1 MTGRILPE
9 GEQLNLSGE
18 DISGSDFNIQQAQEV
33 IYQFLIKIVHHNP
46 PETVLQEFRQLFIFS
61 KEPSEPHVKTALD
74 TIIASKNDKEF
85 RNTLKRSCYIL
96 INNWSSKR
104 RYDFIQNLIDLVGDP
119 PLKPTTLSPSL
130 SRLKGYVANFV
141 DSHDYQEL
149 KLFSAPY
156 TAESEAEQQH
166 WSHRYTSYLLVP
178 QYLDSRNPIEQRE
191 TAKNLSRRLR
201 KKFKFDLAMYTA
213 RYDSSNFNSEK
224 KIINPTRLGS
234 HVIQL
239 IKKISSRQLLV
250 NCRSYADHLNQYVTN
265 KCYQDFKQD
274 LKKYLLFL
282 INTPVYSE
290 ILDQYLFARLDSLYE
305 NHHLKPISGDLLLRT
320 CRRMIEVLTTE
331 DGREPSTLF
340 ILLTNRGN
348 PLTLVVILLK
358 IILICKYAQTH
369 LDVCIAQLIR
379 YYENSTEKD
388 CQWLINFLEV
398 FKIIFAIC
406 TEDTQYN
413 IVKLSD
419 NDDEPDA
426 YVMDLDNYRVFSQ
439 LKGTDLRSADLRGTD
454 IRYMDLRAADLRE
467 ADLAGA
473 DLSKADLSLAKLS
486 QTNLSGAML
495 NRTELSGAILQ
506 DADLSGA
513 NLSEAN
519 LRCADLRQANLCCAI
534 LKSAKLRRANLQQA
548 DLSGADLSNASLN
561 SANLVNANLRYA
573 DLSNADL
580 SKANLKDVDLR
591 DANLRCTQLNW
602 TQLNH
607 ANLSSANL
615 DRADLS
621 YASLCHA
628 NLQKT
633 NLTRTD
639 LSNSN
644 LSRSDMS
651 KALLRHVNLTGANL
665 NHANLLG
672 ANLFNANLTDVKVKG
687 TRFGNNSGLSEP
699 MKRELKQQGAIFG

>member
-9 GEQLNLSGE
+9 GEHFNLSGE
-18 DISGSDFNIQQAQEV
+18 DISETDLSVQSAQEV

-46 PETVLQEFRQLFIFS
+46 PETVLQEFRKLFLENQS
-61 KEPSEPHVKTALD
+61 DPHLAAALKK
-74 TIIASKNDKEF
+74 IIESKNDQEF

-96 INNWSSKR
+96 INNWLSKR
-104 RYDFIQNLIDLVGDP
+104 NYEFIENLIQLVGELP
-119 PLKPTTLSPSL
+119 VKPITLSPSMT
-130 SRLKGYVANFV
+130 RLKGYIANFV

-156 TAESEAEQQH
+156 IAEAEEKRH

-201 KKFKFDLAMYTA
+201 KNFKFELAMYTA
-213 RYDSSNFNSEK
+213 RCDSSHLNSEK
-224 KIINPTRLGS
+224 KITNPTRLGS

-239 IKKISSRQLLV
+239 IKKFSSRQILV
-250 NCRSYADHLNQYVTN
+250 NCRSYANYLSQHAQNQS
-265 KCYQDFKQD
+265 YQEFKGEFKQ
-274 LKKYLLFL
+274 YLLFL
-282 INTPVYSE
+282 VNVKAYSE
-290 ILDQYLFARLDSLYE
+290 ILDKYLFSKLDSLYE
-305 NHHLKPISGDLLLRT
+305 NHHTKSLSFELLLRT
-320 CRRMIEVLTTE
+320 CRRIIELLTTE
-331 DGREPSTLF
+331 DGQEPSILF

-348 PLTLVVILLK
+348 PLTIVVLLLK

-379 YYENSTEKD
+379 YYENSAEKD

-398 FKIIFAIC
+398 FNIVFAIC
-406 TEDTQYN
+406 TEDIQYN
-413 IVKLSD
+413 IVKLNA
-419 NDDEPDA
+419 NDDEQDA
-426 YVMDLDNYRVFSQ
+426 YVLDLDDYRLFSQ

-467 ADLAGA
+467 VDLAGA
-473 DLSKADLSLAKLS
+473 DLSKADLSLAKLN

-495 NRTELSGAILQ
+495 ERTELSGAMLQ
-506 DADLSGA
+506 NA
-513 NLSEAN
+513 NLSDANLSQAN
-519 LRCADLRQANLCCAI
+519 LRCADLQKANLRRAI
-534 LKSAKLRRANLQQA
+534 LNSAKLRRANLQQV
-548 DLSGADLSNASLN
+548 DLSSADLSNASLN
-561 SANLVNANLRYA
+561 SSNLVKANLRYA

-580 SKANLKDVDLR
+580 SKANLHGVDLR
-591 DANLRCTQLNW
+591 NANLRGAQLNW
-602 TQLNH
+602 TQLHH
-607 ANLSSANL
+607 ADLSGANL

-633 NLTRTD
+633 DLTRTD

-644 LSRSDMS
+644 LSRSDMRQ
-651 KALLRHVNLTGANL
+651 ALLRHVNLTGANL
-665 NHANLLG
+665 SHANLMG
-672 ANLFNANLTDVKVKG
+672 ANLFNANLTGVKVKG

-699 MKRELKQQGAIFG
+699 MKQELKQQGAIIG

>member
-1 MTGRILPE
+1 MMGRILPE

-18 DISGSDFNIQQAQEV
+18 DISGSDFNIQQAQES
-33 IYQFLIKIVHHNP
+33 IYQFLIKIVHHNT
-46 PETVLQEFRQLFIFS
+46 PETVLQEFRQLFLLG

-74 TIIASKNDKEF
+74 IIIASKNNQEF

-104 RYDFIQNLIDLVGDP
+104 SYNFIQNLIHLVGDP
-119 PLKPTTLSPSL
+119 PLKQTTLSPAMT
-130 SRLKGYVANFV
+130 RLKGYVANFV

-156 TAESEAEQQH
+156 TAEAEAEQQH

-213 RYDSSNFNSEK
+213 RSDSPNFNPEQK
-224 KIINPTRLGS
+224 VTNPTRLGS

-250 NCRSYADHLNQYVTN
+250 NCQSYAEHLNQQVENTT
-265 KCYQDFKQD
+265 YQDFKQD

-290 ILDQYLFARLDSLYE
+290 IIDQYLFSRLDDLYK
-305 NHHLKPISGDLLLRT
+305 NHHVKPISADLLLRT

-358 IILICKYAQTH
+358 IILLCKYAQTY

-379 YYENSTEKD
+379 YYEDSTEKD

-398 FKIIFAIC
+398 FKIVFAIC

-413 IVKLSD
+413 LVKLSD
-419 NDDEPDA
+419 NDNEPDV
-426 YVMDLDNYRVFSQ
+426 YVMDLDDYRVFSQ
-439 LKGTDLRSADLRGTD
+439 FKGTDLRSAELRGTD
-454 IRYMDLRAADLRE
+454 IRYMDLRAADLRK

-495 NRTELSGAILQ
+495 DRTELSGAMLQ
-506 DADLSGA
+506 DANLSGA
-513 NLSEAN
+513 SLNQAN

-534 LKSAKLRRANLQQA
+534 LKGAKLRRANLQQA
-548 DLSGADLSNASLN
+548 DLSGADLSNASLD
-561 SANLVNANLRYA
+561 SANLMNANLRHA
-573 DLSNADL
+573 NLSHADL
-580 SKANLKDVDLR
+580 SKANLKGVDLR
-591 DANLRCTQLNW
+591 DANLTGAQFNW
-602 TQLNH
+602 TQLH
-607 ANLSSANL
+607 YANLGAANL

-621 YASLCHA
+621 YASLRHA

-633 NLTRTD
+633 DLTRTN

-644 LSRSDMS
+644 LSRSDMR

-665 NHANLLG
+665 SHANLIG

-687 TRFGNNSGLSEP
+687 TRFGNNSGLSAP
-699 MKRELKQQGAIFG
+699 MKRELKQQGAVIG

>member
-9 GEQLNLSGE
+9 GEQFNLSGE
-18 DISGSDFNIQQAQEV
+18 DISETDLSVQSAQEV

-46 PETVLQEFRQLFIFS
+46 PETVLQEFRKLFL
-61 KEPSEPHVKTALD
+61 ENQSEPHLTAALKQ
-74 TIIASKNDKEF
+74 IIESKNDQEF

-104 RYDFIQNLIDLVGDP
+104 SYEFIENLIQLVGELP
-119 PLKPTTLSPSL
+119 VKPINLSPYL
-130 SRLKGYVANFV
+130 SRLKGYIANFV

-156 TAESEAEQQH
+156 IAEAEEKRH

-201 KKFKFDLAMYTA
+201 KDFKFELAMYTA
-213 RYDSSNFNSEK
+213 RCDSSHLNSEK
-224 KIINPTRLGS
+224 KITNPTRLGE

-239 IKKISSRQLLV
+239 IKKLSSRQILV
-250 NCRSYADHLNQYVTN
+250 NCRSYANYLNQQAQTQS
-265 KCYQDFKQD
+265 YQEFKGEFKQ
-274 LKKYLLFL
+274 YLLF
-282 INTPVYSE
+282 IVNVKAYSE
-290 ILDQYLFARLDSLYE
+290 ILDKYLFSKLDSLYE
-305 NHHLKPISGDLLLRT
+305 NHHTKPLSFELLLRT
-320 CRRMIEVLTTE
+320 CRRIIELLTTE
-331 DGREPSTLF
+331 DGQKPSILF

-348 PLTLVVILLK
+348 PLTIVVILLK

-379 YYENSTEKD
+379 YYENSAEKD

-398 FKIIFAIC
+398 FNIVFAIC
-406 TEDTQYN
+406 TEDIQYN
-413 IVKLSD
+413 IVKLNA
-419 NDDEPDA
+419 NDDEQDA
-426 YVMDLDNYRVFSQ
+426 YVLDLDDYRLFSQ

-467 ADLAGA
+467 VDLAGA
-473 DLSKADLSLAKLS
+473 DLSKADLSLAKLN

-495 NRTELSGAILQ
+495 ERTELSGAILQ
-506 DADLSGA
+506 NANLSGA
-513 NLSEAN
+513 NLSHAN
-519 LRCADLRQANLCCAI
+519 LRCADLQKANLCRAI
-534 LKSAKLRRANLQQA
+534 LKSAKLRRANLQQV
-548 DLSGADLSNASLN
+548 DLSSADLSNASLN
-561 SANLVNANLRYA
+561 SSNLVNANLRYA
-573 DLSNADL
+573 NLSNADL
-580 SKANLKDVDLR
+580 SKAHLNGVDLR
-591 DANLRCTQLNW
+591 NANLRGAQLNW
-602 TQLNH
+602 TQLHH
-607 ANLSSANL
+607 ADLSGANL

-633 NLTRTD
+633 DLTRTD

-644 LSRSDMS
+644 LSRSDMRQ
-651 KALLRHVNLTGANL
+651 ALLRHVNLTGANL
-665 NHANLLG
+665 SHANLRG
-672 ANLFNANLTDVKVKG
+672 ANLFNANLTGVKVKG
-687 TRFGNNSGLSEP
+687 TRFGNNSGLSDP
-699 MKRELKQQGAIFG
+699 MKQELKQQGAIIG